1 MDLGLPL
8 DFFIRE
14 VLVIATYGALTIACA
29 RHWDRG
35 PWARVGAIAGALGF
49 VLRTWTLA
57 AFVLVTNGH
66 RSLVEALD
74 RVAEPMIWV
83 DLAVLVGLALAVVLG
98 RDRREA
104 QRA

>member
-1 MDLGLPL
+1 MDLGLPIDYFL
-8 DFFIRE
+8 RE
-14 VLVIATYGALTIACA
+14 VLVIATYVALMVACA
-29 RHWDRG
+29 RQWDRG
-35 PWARVGAIAGALGF
+35 SWARVGAIAAAVGF
-49 VLRTWTLA
+49 VLRTWTLV

-66 RSLVEALD
+66 RALVDALD
-74 RVAEPMIWV
+74 RVAEPVIWV